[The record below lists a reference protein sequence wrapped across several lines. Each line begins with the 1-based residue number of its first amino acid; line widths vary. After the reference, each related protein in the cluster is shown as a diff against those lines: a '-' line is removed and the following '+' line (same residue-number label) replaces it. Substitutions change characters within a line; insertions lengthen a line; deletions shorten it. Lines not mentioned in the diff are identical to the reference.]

1 MAKLKVVKGFTWSE
15 LNEVEARAL
24 FETNSVELYKLYDD
38 GSDALI
44 EDDADLEITLTRKI
58 PIAIELGK
66 IEIPNAYGV
75 FIMIELARLHGLIE
89 EELELDLTYEKGLKL
104 YNAFLETEYSTDSES
119 EHDGIEAFI
128 QNRTVASWAEMASQL
143 LLTNKGLTHSH
154 KRCRFMEEGESFFVI
169 GTNGHEKVYSELPSS
184 KDIIKFYE
192 DNKELLMS
200 GDLCLGGWLDEVN
213 ENYVL
218 DVSML
223 VPTGIGVDEA
233 VLIGKKHGQVAIF
246 DMRDSSVIFVD
257 AHLARNSVFSE
268 L

>member
-1 MAKLKVVKGFTWSE
+1 MSNLNVVNG
-15 LNEVEARAL
+15 
-24 FETNSVELYKLYDD
+24 
-38 GSDALI
+38 
-44 EDDADLEITLTRKI
+44 
-58 PIAIELGK
+58 
-66 IEIPNAYGV
+66 YGIFV
-75 FIMIELARLHGLIE
+75 MIELARLHGLIE

-128 QNRTVASWAEMASQL
+128 QNQTVVGWATMASQL

-154 KRCRFMEEGESFFVI
+154 KRCRFMEDGEEFFVI

-184 KDIIKFYE
+184 KDILKFYE

-223 VPTGIGVDEA
+223 VPTEIGVWEA
-233 VLIGKKHGQVAIF
+233 VLIGKKHRQVAIF
-246 DMRDSSVIFVD
+246 DMRDSSVIFVEEFINK
-257 AHLARNSVFSE
+257 NS
-268 L
+268 LLN

>member
-1 MAKLKVVKGFTWSE
+1 MTQEQKDFFNKVIKPKLISMTIDCSLPSDMTE
-15 LNEVEARAL
+15 LQDYH
-24 FETNSVELYKLYDD
+24 F
-38 GSDALI
+38 
-44 EDDADLEITLTRKI
+44 
-58 PIAIELGK
+58 
-66 IEIPNAYGV
+66 
-75 FIMIELARLHGLIE
+75 E
-89 EELELDLTYEKGLKL
+89 EEAEAYNNPNELVV
-104 YNAFLETEYSTDSES
+104 N
-119 EHDGIEAFI
+119 
-128 QNRTVASWAEMASQL
+128 WAEMASQL

-184 KDIIKFYE
+184 KDILKFYE

-213 ENYVL
+213 DKYVL

-223 VPTGIGVDEA
+223 VPTSIGLDEA

-257 AHLARNSVFSE
+257 AHLAKNSVSSE

>member
-1 MAKLKVVKGFTWSE
+1 MAKLKVVNGMAYGE
-15 LNEVEARAL
+15 LKEAEARAL
-24 FETNSVELYKLYDD
+24 FESSQVDIYRLHED
-38 GSDALI
+38 GTEALI
-44 EDDADLEITLTRKI
+44 DANSRLEDAIAHKGV
-58 PIAIELGK
+58 IAIELGEM
-66 IEIPNAYGV
+66 IAPSAYGV
-75 FIMIELARLHGLIE
+75 FIMIELARLYGLIE

-128 QNRTVASWAEMASQL
+128 QNRTVVSWAEMASQL

-154 KRCRFMEEGESFFVI
+154 KRCRFMEEGEDFFVI

-184 KDIIKFYE
+184 KDILKFYE

-213 ENYVL
+213 DKYVL

-223 VPTGIGVDEA
+223 VPTSIGLDEA

-257 AHLARNSVFSE
+257 AHLAKNSVSSE

>member
-1 MAKLKVVKGFTWSE
+1 MSNLNVVNG
-15 LNEVEARAL
+15 
-24 FETNSVELYKLYDD
+24 
-38 GSDALI
+38 
-44 EDDADLEITLTRKI
+44 
-58 PIAIELGK
+58 
-66 IEIPNAYGV
+66 YGIFV
-75 FIMIELARLHGLIE
+75 MIELARLHGLIE

-128 QNRTVASWAEMASQL
+128 QNQTVVGWATMASQL

-154 KRCRFMEEGESFFVI
+154 KRCRFMEEGEDFFVI

-184 KDIIKFYE
+184 KDILKFYE

-223 VPTGIGVDEA
+223 VPTEIGVWEA
-233 VLIGKKHGQVAIF
+233 VLIGKKHRQIAIF
-246 DMRDSSVIFVD
+246 DMRDSSVIFVEEFINK
-257 AHLARNSVFSE
+257 NS
-268 L
+268 LLN

>member
-1 MAKLKVVKGFTWSE
+1 MSNLNVVNG
-15 LNEVEARAL
+15 
-24 FETNSVELYKLYDD
+24 
-38 GSDALI
+38 
-44 EDDADLEITLTRKI
+44 
-58 PIAIELGK
+58 
-66 IEIPNAYGV
+66 YGIFV
-75 FIMIELARLHGLIE
+75 MIELARLHGLIE

-104 YNAFLETEYSTDSES
+104 YNAFLETEYSTDNES

-128 QNRTVASWAEMASQL
+128 QNQTVVGWATMASQL

-154 KRCRFMEEGESFFVI
+154 KRCRFMEDGEEFFVI

-184 KDIIKFYE
+184 KDILKFYE

-223 VPTGIGVDEA
+223 VPTEIGVWEA
-233 VLIGKKHGQVAIF
+233 VLIGKKHRQVAIF
-246 DMRDSSVIFVD
+246 DMRDSSVIFVEEFINK
-257 AHLARNSVFSE
+257 NS
-268 L
+268 LLN